1 MKKVLFFLIL
11 AVMLLSGR
19 GFAQSSCTT
28 PTGLTASLHSPDWYN
43 VILNWN
49 AVTDSTQADIMWS
62 TTTMYTRIGTNGGAD
77 FIGTVRFT
85 PTELASYA
93 GRYLTSVSFIPG
105 WAEDIAL
112 TTYSIVVWQGGSI
125 VDTVYNPGTVIVNQ
139 PITAPLNPSALNTII
154 LDTAQLIDVTQELWI
169 GIRCVYDTTCHP
181 LGASNNGG
189 VVGKGALIVM
199 DNEWDDLAQI
209 SNLADYNWNII
220 GHLQTADNILSG
232 YNLYRNDVLLTSVGA
247 TSYLDSVPNGSY
259 TYNLTAEYANGC
271 ESDPITLSV
280 TMNDNPCMNCLD
292 TATVGTG
299 TESVYYLPVNTFYNY
314 SYSQQIFTAAELGTI
329 NGSINCIS
337 FQYIH
342 NTAQDK
348 NIVVYMGNTDKVSFN
363 GGNDWIPTNQMF
375 QVFSGTVNFTN
386 AGPDGWVNIPFDVPF
401 EYDGTSN
408 IVVAVLNNT
417 GSYVTSSDPTFS
429 THSASSKSLYLQNDS
444 SPYSV
449 NNPGSGTVGSERNN
463 MRFLIGDPVVCP
475 MPTYLTVS
483 SITSNSATISWHSNE
498 NHNGYE
504 LVLVPAGSTLDNET
518 VETLSD
524 TFFTAT
530 ALLANTNYTVYLR
543 ANCGVDNSFW
553 NMGSFKTLCEP
564 TSQLPYVM
572 DMDGFGTGSGVI
584 PDCSEIGLGGTY
596 SSYPYLSSSYHH
608 SGNAALYFYSYT
620 PNSTMI
626 RFQGLDLTNNTEPL
640 LMTFWEYK
648 TSAGY
653 GRIVA
658 GYMTDS
664 QDFSTFVPVK
674 SVYSSDLN
682 TSTWTEFT
690 FALPASVNG
699 QVIYP
704 TLYCPFAP
712 GSSSNYV
719 YIDDISIYAG
729 QADCMAPNN
738 LTISNVGGTSA
749 LVSWEADLTATGTET
764 YHVEYAE
771 QGSDNWQSVTATG
784 TFALLSGL
792 SPQTFYNV
800 MLYMDCDAGVYSD
813 TLTTSFVTNCL
824 SGGEL
829 PIGNGTANNSYLP
842 SYSFY
847 NYCYTQQIYLASEF
861 NGPSTLTS
869 IAFNATTINSTRAY
883 KIYLMHTTATDADN
897 WLPTDSAVLV
907 YSGNQTMS
915 TGWNTYNF
923 SMPFDYNGTD
933 NLAVIVID
941 ETGSYTTSNQWMSH
955 TTSSTLAKYIYQD
968 SDPYSISSTPSGGS
982 SSSTTSRANVIFGG
996 NCDSVATCVAPNVV
1010 VTDYTDEEITLT
1022 WAPGDQENSWE
1033 LEYKTADT
1041 TDWTNA
1047 GTVNT
1052 TTYTFTGLTP
1062 YTQYDFRVRS
1072 LCSGSEFSNWVSVSA
1087 FTVCAYVDVPYTED
1101 FESGTGTGSGS
1112 MADCWFGGTNYTT
1125 QYPYIST
1132 TQHVS
1137 GTKSLYFYGTSTYY
1151 SYAAT
1156 PKFDDSVVMDS
1167 LLVNF
1172 KLYSTSSGYSI
1183 EAGIM
1188 SDPTNYNTFVPLG
1201 SFTPTYSS
1209 VWEDF
1214 ELNTSAYAGSGHY
1227 LAFRIPAWGTSY
1239 MYLDDLSVTY
1249 KTPCAHPNDL
1259 AAQNVTSDEA
1269 TITWTPGEEESEWEY
1284 VYGLAGTVDVET
1296 ATPTSVYTNS
1306 VTLSGLTDNTL
1317 YDFYVRSVCP
1327 GEGESGWINF
1337 TFATECLPMTTLP
1350 YTQNFDSMSTQ
1361 TSNVTSGL
1369 SNLSE
1374 CWEGITTGST
1384 YTSYPYVYY
1393 GSSYA
1398 NSGNYSLRF
1407 YSYYSGNY
1415 GDQYAILPAIDPDV
1429 LSWQSLLLEFA
1440 MKNGTTTSPFT
1451 LIVGVMEGNNINT
1464 FVPVDTIV
1472 QSSTSYTVQSVAFGN
1487 YQGNGKR
1494 IAIVNKQPTNSYS
1507 YGQIDDI
1514 MITAPT
1520 CIHPNHLMATDADTS
1535 SITLSWNER
1544 GSATSWNIEYGPT
1557 GFTQGTGTT
1566 IQVTTNPYTVTGL
1579 PNSSTFD
1586 FYVQSE
1592 CSASETSIW
1601 SIKTTA
1607 NTTMVPTALPYA
1619 TDFSDPNDAWILN
1632 NGSCTNYWVRGTTN
1646 GGPALF
1652 VTQDGTSAGYD
1663 ITSNSMV
1670 SAEKLFT
1677 VGTDADITIQ
1687 FDVTVGGESSYD
1699 YLKLFVAPATMEFP
1713 ASSSSISS
1721 SDYGYNSF
1729 STNAYDFYTNG
1740 YGSQSS
1746 YHYVMNLTGGNTVH
1760 VTAVMPNPN
1769 TNPNANSTAKVVF
1782 AWRNDPSAGTQPGA
1796 IITNVQ
1802 IGDITCPNPTG
1813 LTVSNITM
1821 TSADV
1826 SWTAG
1831 GDETAWVF
1839 EYKESSATSW
1849 TTVPLTTTSY
1859 QLTNLTAATLYDV
1872 RVQADCGNG
1881 DESIFTTTS
1890 FGTTLCSLS
1899 DQCTYTFNLTDDYGD
1914 GWNGGS
1920 LDILQNGILVT
1931 NIGMSTGASAT
1942 ETVNLCD
1949 NMTTS
1954 LVWHPGTYDDE
1965 AGFTVIGPDG
1975 TQIYT
1980 VSDMDY
1986 YTTYTFTTDCSGAPG
2001 PVITD
2006 PTVATT
2012 AATSIAQTTA
2022 TLNGTI
2028 TNPDNVTITAK
2039 GFEWKTTT
2047 GGTYQAVNATGS
2059 GLTYNLTGLTANTGY
2074 TYKAFIT
2081 FNGTTIYGNEV
2092 TFNTLPED
2100 VDPCNV
2106 PTGLTVGT
2114 VTHESIAISWDND
2127 ANVNSWNIQYRPV
2140 GGTLAS
2146 ATSAT
2151 NSYTITG
2158 LAPETEY
2165 QIQVQADCGD
2175 GNVSDWSAAVTATT
2189 TTGIENWLMNSI
2201 SLYPNPA
2208 KEYIDVRVDE
2218 LHVTSME
2225 VYDVYGKLISTVSVV
2240 NNPTRINVSGLA
2252 SGMYFVRVTTEQG
2265 VVTKSFVKK

>member
-93 GRYLTSVSFIPG
+93 GRYLTSVTFIPG
-105 WAEDIAL
+105 TAEDIAL

-139 PITAPLNPSALNTII
+139 PITAPLTPSALNTII

-401 EYDGTSN
+401 EYDGISN

-449 NNPGSGTVGSERNN
+449 DNPGSGTVGSNRNN

-483 SITSNSATISWHSNE
+483 GITSNSATISWHSNE

-530 ALLANTNYTVYLR
+530 ALLANTSYTVYLR

-572 DMDGFGTGSGVI
+572 DMEGFGTGSSVI
-584 PDCSEIGLGGTY
+584 PDCSERGLSGTY
-596 SSYPYLSSSYHH
+596 SSYPYLSSSYHN
-608 SGNAALYFYSYT
+608 SGNAALYFYSYS
-620 PNSTMI
+620 PNNTMI

-653 GRIVA
+653 GRIIA

-690 FALPASVNG
+690 FALPASANG

-738 LTISNVGGTSA
+738 LTISNVSGTSA

-829 PIGNGTANNSYLP
+829 PIGNGTENNSYLP

-861 NGPSTLTS
+861 NGPATLTS
-869 IAFNATTINSTRAY
+869 IAFNASTVNSTRAY
-883 KIYLMHTTATDADN
+883 KIYLMHTTATDASN
-897 WLPTDSAVLV
+897 SRPTDSAVLV

-941 ETGSYTTSNQWMSH
+941 ETGSYTTSNQWLSH

-1172 KLYSTSSGYSI
+1172 KLYSTASGYSI

-1269 TITWTPGEEESEWEY
+1269 TIIWTPGEEESEWEY
-1284 VYGLAGTVDVET
+1284 VYGLAGSVDVET

-1306 VTLSGLTDNTL
+1306 VVLSGLTDNTL

-1374 CWEGITTGST
+1374 CWKAHNSGTSYST
-1384 YTSYPYVYY
+1384 YPYVYY
-1393 GSSYA
+1393 SSSYA
-1398 NSGNYSLRF
+1398 ASGSYSLRF
-1407 YSYYSGNY
+1407 YTYTSSDYA
-1415 GDQYAILPAIDPDV
+1415 DQYAILPPIDTDIYPLNTLQLTFDAMRYSTSYPFCLILGAMTGSDISTFQPIDTMLINSGSSYEPV
-1429 LSWQSLLLEFA
+1429 VMFLSGFTGSGDRLALMAPKNIGSFVSSAYYNEGHIDNLVLQVAPNCPQPTHLSLDNVASDAVTLSWQE
-1440 MKNGTTTSPFT
+1440 NGT
-1451 LIVGVMEGNNINT
+1451 
-1464 FVPVDTIV
+1464 
-1472 QSSTSYTVQSVAFGN
+1472 A
-1487 YQGNGKR
+1487 
-1494 IAIVNKQPTNSYS
+1494 TN
-1507 YGQIDDI
+1507 
-1514 MITAPT
+1514 
-1520 CIHPNHLMATDADTS
+1520 
-1535 SITLSWNER
+1535 WV
-1544 GSATSWNIEYGPT
+1544 IEYGPA
-1557 GFTQGTGTT
+1557 GFTPGNGTE
-1566 IQVTTNPYTVTGL
+1566 VPASTNP
-1579 PNSSTFD
+1579 
-1586 FYVQSE
+1586 
-1592 CSASETSIW
+1592 
-1601 SIKTTA
+1601 
-1607 NTTMVPTALPYA
+1607 
-1619 TDFSDPNDAWILN
+1619 
-1632 NGSCTNYWVRGTTN
+1632 
-1646 GGPALF
+1646 
-1652 VTQDGTSAGYD
+1652 
-1663 ITSNSMV
+1663 
-1670 SAEKLFT
+1670 FT
-1677 VGTDADITIQ
+1677 VNN
-1687 FDVTVGGESSYD
+1687 
-1699 YLKLFVAPATMEFP
+1699 LAT
-1713 ASSSSISS
+1713 A
-1721 SDYGYNSF
+1721 
-1729 STNAYDFYTNG
+1729 TAYDFYVKADCGGGEESPLCGPLSATPGSYNMPTTGTYSITTCALVIYDDGGANGDYSNSCDVTVTLNPETPSSLISVQGTSSTESCCDYLRVYDGVGTNG
-1740 YGSQSS
+1740 AMLGEFKGE
-1746 YHYVMNLTGGNTVH
+1746 NLTIPELVSTTGPLTLYFHSDGSVIKSGFEIH
-1760 VTAVMPNPN
+1760 VACASN
-1769 TNPNANSTAKVVF
+1769 
-1782 AWRNDPSAGTQPGA
+1782 
-1796 IITNVQ
+1796 
-1802 IGDITCPNPTG
+1802 TCPAPTDFQ
-1813 LTVSNITM
+1813 VSNIT
-1821 TSADV
+1821 TNSADL
-1826 SWTAG
+1826 SWTPG
-1831 GDETAWVF
+1831 GNETAWVV
-1839 EYKESSATSW
+1839 EYKETSATTW
-1849 TTVPLTTTSY
+1849 TVVPVTTPSY
-1859 QLTNLTAATLYDV
+1859 QLTSLNLLTAYEA
-1872 RVQADCGNG
+1872 RVKADCGAG
-1881 DESIFTTTS
+1881 DESMYKNAS
-1890 FGTTLCSLS
+1890 FNTLGCSVA
-1899 DQCTYTFNLTDDYGD
+1899 DQCTYTFNLVDSYGD

-1920 LDILQNGILVT
+1920 IDVQQNGVIVANLT
-1931 NIGMSTGASAT
+1931 ITSGSSAT
-1942 ETVNLCD
+1942 ETVSLCD
-1949 NMTTS
+1949 NMPTS
-1954 LVWHPGTYDDE
+1954 LVWNTGSYDSE
-1965 AGFTVIGPDG
+1965 VSFTVYDANDSLIFTSSTISAGVL
-1975 TQIYT
+1975 T
-1980 VSDMDY
+1980 
-1986 YTTYTFTTDCSGAPG
+1986 TFTTDCSGAPG

-2012 AATSIAQTTA
+2012 AATGVQQTTA

-2039 GFEWKTTT
+2039 GFEWKATA

-2100 VDPCNV
+2100 VEPCNT

-2218 LHVTSME
+2218 LHVTGME

-2240 NNPTRINVSGLA
+2240 DNPTRINVSGLA